1 MTNKNIHIFYVEIWG
16 GDISTYRI
24 MFICRIRLSFIKLV
38 DVWRFVRPVGLQL
51 IKTSWYF
58 CSWWTTVVTNN
69 DGQRRVNTISLIA
82 PRHTKSDRK
91 REREREREGERER
104 PSAKATVMYLKWK
117 MYSVFYC
124 WDKAGLFKTNTG
136 SFTSSSLRCLIFL
149 GCIIIMNMVALLL
162 DYLVLWRCSM
172 VRSVYSESC
181 PLEISAA
188 AHSCNSLSDF
198 H

>member
-91 REREREREGERER
+91 RERERERERER
-104 PSAKATVMYLKWK
+104 GRERKTKCKGNSDNCTWNGRCIL
-117 MYSVFYC
+117 YSIAEIKQGYSKLTLGRLLALH
-124 WDKAGLFKTNTG
+124 WDA
-136 SFTSSSLRCLIFL
+136 SYSLA
-149 GCIIIMNMVALLL
+149 V
-162 DYLVLWRCSM
+162 
-172 VRSVYSESC
+172 
-181 PLEISAA
+181 
-188 AHSCNSLSDF
+188 
-198 H
+198 